1 MKFKSIAE
9 AYQEFN
15 NSETFL
21 KGNDLPV
28 WFTDS
33 YGDYENNGGLF
44 YCDNQCY
51 IVNGD
56 DNKYLLEI
64 ENQSYESESLQEL
77 KNILF
82 MDWVIPNQLI
92 KLEV

>member
-15 NSETFL
+15 DSETFL
-21 KGNDLPV
+21 KGNDLPP

-33 YGDYENNGGLF
+33 YSDYENNGGLF